1 MDKGTGKVVREYV
14 TRVVSSV
21 QGMKTLVLDH
31 ETTAIVSMVC
41 TQSQILQHEVFLI
54 DVLSAPHTDRM
65 PHLKAVYYVRPTA
78 ENVKRICDALHDPR
92 YGEYHIFFTNIASE
106 KAINALAEADHHE
119 VIQQVQ
125 EMYGD
130 YLAVNPEL
138 FSLGVPSVAGLRGS
152 NHDQAIFDRVYQ
164 GVLAL
169 LLSYKTKPCVRYQA
183 NSAACEKLAQKV
195 AATIEHEG
203 ELFAF
208 RSREVPPLLLIV
220 DRREDAVTPLLNQ
233 WTYQAMVHELMG
245 INNSRVDMSGAPG
258 VKDELKEV
266 VLSVDSDPFY
276 AQNMFL
282 NFGELG
288 ANVKGARERGPPR
301 PAHPPPPSSPH
312 LLPSSAPP
320 RRARTPRSP
329 ARASAHVSI
338 VLHRSPRRPGR
349 RVSEEDA
356 QPAQD

>member
-1 MDKGTGKVVREYV
+1 MDKGTAQVVREYV

-21 QGMKTLVLDH
+21 HGMKTLVLDH

-78 ENVKRICDALHDPR
+78 ENVRRICDALRDPR
-92 YGEYHIFFTNIASE
+92 YGEYHIFFTNIATE

-130 YLAVNPEL
+130 YLAINPEL
-138 FSLGVPSVAGLRGS
+138 FSLGVPSVSGLRGAK
-152 NHDQAIFDRVYQ
+152 HDQPVFDRTWQ

-169 LLSYKTKPCVRYQA
+169 LLSYKLKPTVRYQA
-183 NSAACEKLAQKV
+183 NSAGCEKLAQKL

-208 RSREVPPLLLIV
+208 RPREVPPLLLLV

-245 INNSRVDMSGAPG
+245 ISNSRVDMSAAPG
-258 VKDELKEV
+258 VKDELREL
-266 VLSVDSDPFY
+266 VLAIDSDPFY
-276 AQNMFL
+276 AQNMHL

-288 ANVKGARERGPPR
+288 ANVKALVDDYQRSTHSQRKIDSIADMQARARGWRAGARARARRPLTFPPSTR
-301 PAHPPPPSSPH
+301 ARPPPPPRRP
-312 LLPSSAPP
+312 LWRTTPSSA
-320 RRARTPRSP
+320 S
-329 ARASAHVSI
+329 
-338 VLHRSPRRPGR
+338 
-349 RVSEEDA
+349 
-356 QPAQD
+356 